1 MVLYHNVSR
10 GCFFFSNRVY
20 LISLKNLDDRE
31 QMKMIFNCEKYFTM
45 LKNMRLRVL
54 FGQCIY

>member
-1 MVLYHNVSR
+1 MCPEAVF
-10 GCFFFSNRVY
+10 FFFSNRVY